1 MSRLTDHRKIDI
13 LTDINMSVED
23 YLERLKEIRKE
34 VEAWP
39 EYMKQNGYVVSEWRL
54 NEL

>member
-1 MSRLTDHRKIDI
+1 MSPKINNTNLETQEDV
-13 LTDINMSVED
+13 DD
-23 YLERLKEIRKE
+23 YLAFLEKVREE

-54 NEL
+54 K